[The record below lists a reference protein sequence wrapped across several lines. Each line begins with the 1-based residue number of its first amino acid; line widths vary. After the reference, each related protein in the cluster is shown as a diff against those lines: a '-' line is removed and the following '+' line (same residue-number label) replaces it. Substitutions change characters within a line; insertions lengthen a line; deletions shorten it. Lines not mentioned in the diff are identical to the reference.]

1 MAGIPEVVAMDCEM
15 VGLGPQRVSGLA
27 RCSIVNIH
35 GAVLYDK
42 YIRPEGE
49 ITDYRT
55 QVSGV
60 TPQHMVRATPF
71 GEARLEILQLLKGK
85 LVVGH
90 DLKHDFNALKED
102 MSKYTIYDTSTDRLL
117 WHEAKLQYYS
127 RVSLRLL
134 CKRLLHKNI
143 QDWGGSPLAPALPVS
158 AEQLA
163 GPLLCGRCQGHNG
176 ALQNLSATQS
186 PARAALPWD
195 VRLNFIL
202 IQG

>member
-1 MAGIPEVVAMDCEM
+1 MDCEM

-71 GEARLEILQLLKGK
+71 GEARLEVSEEGAGVEAHLSFHLSSFLGS
-85 LVVGH
+85 VVC
-90 DLKHDFNALKED
+90 D
-102 MSKYTIYDTSTDRLL
+102 
-117 WHEAKLQYYS
+117 
-127 RVSLRLL
+127 
-134 CKRLLHKNI
+134 
-143 QDWGGSPLAPALPVS
+143 SPM
-158 AEQLA
+158 
-163 GPLLCGRCQGHNG
+163 R
-176 ALQNLSATQS
+176 
-186 PARAALPWD
+186 
-195 VRLNFIL
+195 NFSHI
-202 IQG
+202 